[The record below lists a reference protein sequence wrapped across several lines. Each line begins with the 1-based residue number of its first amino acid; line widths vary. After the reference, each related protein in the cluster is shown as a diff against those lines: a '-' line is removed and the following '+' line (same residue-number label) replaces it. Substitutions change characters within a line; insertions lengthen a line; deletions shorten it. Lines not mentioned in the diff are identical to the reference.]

1 MSTGEKEKVLIRP
14 MTRNDINAVLALDRK
29 IGDGRS
35 SLSYTDMDSTNPG
48 GPADLS
54 IVAEIDGK
62 VVGFILTRLTYLM
75 IPFTEVCLLQ
85 GMIIDPA
92 YQGRGTGSQLIERLF
107 ENCRSKKIN
116 TIRAL
121 VPEFNKELRE
131 FVEFHKFHRSNIIN
145 FDKTF
150 DNE

>member
-1 MSTGEKEKVLIRP
+1 MSTDEKGKVLIRP
-14 MTRNDINAVLALDRK
+14 MTRKDIHTVLALDRK
-29 IGDGRS
+29 IGEGRS

-54 IVAEIDGK
+54 LVAEIDGK
-62 VVGFILTRLTYLM
+62 VVGFILTHLTYLM

-92 YQGRGTGSQLIERLF
+92 YQGRGTGSQLMEKLF
-107 ENCRSKKIN
+107 DNCRTRKIN

-121 VPEFNKELRE
+121 VPEFNAELRE
-131 FVEFHKFHRSNIIN
+131 FVEFHKFHRSNLIN
-145 FDKTF
+145 YDKNF
-150 DNE
+150 ESE